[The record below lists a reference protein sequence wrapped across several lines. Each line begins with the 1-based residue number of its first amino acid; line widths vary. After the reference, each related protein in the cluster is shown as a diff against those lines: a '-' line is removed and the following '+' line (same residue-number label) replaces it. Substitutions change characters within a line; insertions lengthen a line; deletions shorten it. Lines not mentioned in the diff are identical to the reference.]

1 MGSRGASSK
10 SSTNYTL
17 DKVLVSRANSMS
29 VLDAGD
35 TINKTFERNVEEIK
49 SFAISDTEKKN
60 AIKEQKELAEK
71 ALETTIKYP
80 NAFATGRANASKSV
94 LTGADKIAKS
104 NHELEISM
112 NKIRKKN
119 VNTTKTTEK
128 ARRAKII
135 QNAFKNGDLSVIID
149 GEKWTRKTTRSKT
162 FVRIYK

>member
-49 SFAISDTEKKN
+49 SFAISDTEKKK

-80 NAFATGRANASKSV
+80 NAFATGRANAGKSV

-104 NHELEISM
+104 QHALEISM
-112 NKIRKKN
+112 NKIRKN
-119 VNTTKTTEK
+119 NENTIK
-128 ARRAKII
+128 ATQKASRAKII
-135 QNAFKNGDLSVIID
+135 QKALKNGDLSVVID
-149 GEKWTRKTTRSKT
+149 GEKWTRKSTRSKS
-162 FVRIYK
+162 FVRSY